1 MKQIPR
7 GQVVF
12 PIHVRL
18 SGEQNARLSEMCAQ
32 SGLSQSQVIRHLI
45 DQAAWVLHHQASLR
59 PAIIRTEAPGIYD
72 QPQREPAK

>member
-45 DQAAWVLHHQASLR
+45 DQASLR
-59 PAIIRTEAPGIYD
+59 PAIIRTEAPTKLA